1 MSAPDDIRVVGY
13 FLRQSGS
20 SLYTLCGARVYYGR
34 LPVSFQNTQ
43 PAVVFQRRSGSRDMY
58 LGTVDPDMQF
68 KCYGGTSNYADSET
82 VYRALVD
89 KLHAA
94 GNELI
99 TAIGGLVVAVETQAG
114 QAITDPE
121 TGWPN
126 ILTFFQLTIRPV

>member
-1 MSAPDDIRVVGY
+1 MSAPDDIRIVGD

-20 SLYTLCGARVYYGR
+20 SLYTLCGARIYQDR

-43 PAVVFQRRSGSRDMY
+43 PAVIFQRRSGSRDMY

-68 KCYGGTSNYADSET
+68 KCYGGTSSFADAQT

-94 GNELI
+94 GNETI
-99 TAIGGLVVAVETQAG
+99 STIGGLVVAMETQLG
-114 QAITDPE
+114 QSITDPE
-121 TGWPN
+121 TGWPY
-126 ILTFFQLTIRPV
+126 ILTFFQLTVRPA